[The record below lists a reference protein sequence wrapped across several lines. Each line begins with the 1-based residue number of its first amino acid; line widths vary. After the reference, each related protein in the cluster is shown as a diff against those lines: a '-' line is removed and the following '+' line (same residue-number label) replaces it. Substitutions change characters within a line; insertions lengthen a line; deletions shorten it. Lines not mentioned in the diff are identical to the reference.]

1 MLKTELIVK
10 AVGSPDFKNLSDFE
24 RTSFFET
31 LFDRIQLSV
40 SSTLSPESE
49 SSGKPENAF

>member
-31 LFDRIQLSV
+31 LFDRITELYKQSLMQQD
-40 SSTLSPESE
+40 
-49 SSGKPENAF
+49 